1 MKRHTTRDGWWEFVP
16 TLRNREEFKT
26 SGALWGGPAERDYP
40 LFGELPYQYHDSAKQ
55 ARYYVYSYR
64 TPIAWEN
71 PDGTWTV
78 PDVKYS
84 VTTSRHQGKIRT
96 AVANIESDYSRVNPP
111 WASWNQEG

>member
-16 TLRNREEFKT
+16 TLRNRTPFKT
-26 SGALWGGPAERDYP
+26 SGALSGGPGVNY
-40 LFGELPYQYHDSAKQ
+40 LPRASQLPPEYAASALD
-55 ARYYVYSYR
+55 AVYAVWSYD

-84 VTTSRHQGKIRT
+84 VTTSRHQSKIAA
-96 AVANIESDYSRVNPP
+96 AV
-111 WASWNQEG
+111 EGIKGNEV